1 MFFCEKPFVFRGFSV
16 YGQTLSKCHS
26 GLTQAQLAETLEIS
40 QQLIAA
46 YEAGSRKVPASMLPI
61 LARLF
66 AVSLEQLIGME
77 ATPAKRGPASILQ
90 RQIEQIGL
98 MPRSKQKFITEML
111 EALIKQQQAFYYSV
125 HILMNSWLLEDFVN
139 QIKKSIKSS
148 SDQGSISRSSQ

>member
-1 MFFCEKPFVFRGFSV
+1 ME
-16 YGQTLSKCHS
+16 
-26 GLTQAQLAETLEIS
+26 LTQAQLADTLTIS

-66 AVSLEQLIGME
+66 AVSLEQLTGLE
-77 ATPAKRGPASILQ
+77 TTPAKRGPASTLQ

-111 EALIKQQQAFYYSV
+111 EALIKQQQAS
-125 HILMNSWLLEDFVN
+125 
-139 QIKKSIKSS
+139 
-148 SDQGSISRSSQ
+148 